1 MKAILIDITRCNGCF
16 NCQLACKD
24 EHVDN
29 DWSPYAKPQPDLGHF
44 WMRVHEVE
52 RGVVPKVKVA
62 YVPKLC
68 TQCENPRCEK
78 VARNGAVYRRKDG
91 IVIIDPEKSKGQ
103 REILESC
110 PYGCI
115 FWNQELDI
123 PQKCTFCAHLLD
135 QGWKEPRC
143 VEACCTGAMIFG
155 EYDQLKD
162 IIHKRKA
169 EILNSEFSL
178 EPRVYYIG
186 LPKRFVA
193 GTVLCEK
200 IGEPLENAKITLSNL
215 STRESITTKADN
227 YGDFEYEGLETGG
240 KFSLLIEKA
249 GYQNKLIESVHTEKD
264 VYLGE
269 IFLLPKEQINS

>member
-16 NCQLACKD
+16 NCQIACKD

-29 DWSPYAKPQPDLGHF
+29 DWSPYAKPQPDMGHF
-44 WMRVHEVE
+44 WMRVNEVE
-52 RGVVPKVKVA
+52 RGEVPKVKVS

-68 TQCENPRCEK
+68 MQCENPPCEK
-78 VARNGAVYRRKDG
+78 AARDGAVYRRKDG

-110 PYGCI
+110 PYGFV
-115 FWNQELDI
+115 FWNEGLDI

-162 IIHKRKA
+162 IINKRKG
-169 EILNSEFSL
+169 EVLNPESGSK
-178 EPRVYYIG
+178 PRVYYIG

-193 GTVLCEK
+193 GTVLCQK

-215 STRESITTKADN
+215 STRESITTNADN
-227 YGDFEYEGLETGG
+227 YGDFEYEGLEIGG
-240 KFSLLIEKA
+240 KFSVLIEKA
-249 GYQNKLIESVHTEKD
+249 GYQTKLVEPVHTEKD

-269 IFLLPKEQINS
+269 ILLLPKE

>member
-16 NCQLACKD
+16 NCQIACKD

-29 DWSPYAKPQPDLGHF
+29 DWSPYAKPQPDMGHF
-44 WMRVHEVE
+44 WMRVNEVE
-52 RGVVPKVKVA
+52 RGVVPKVKVS

-68 TQCENPRCEK
+68 MQCENPPCEK
-78 VARNGAVYRRKDG
+78 VARDGAVYRRKDG

-103 REILESC
+103 RKILESC
-110 PYGCI
+110 PYGYI
-115 FWNQELDI
+115 FWNKELNI

-162 IIHKRKA
+162 IINKRKA
-169 EILNSEFSL
+169 EILNPEFGL
-178 EPRVYYIG
+178 KPRVYYIG

-193 GTVLCEK
+193 GTVLCQK
-200 IGEPLENAKITLSNL
+200 IGEALENAKVTLSNL
-215 STRESITTKADN
+215 STRESITTKVDN
-227 YGDFEYEGLETGG
+227 YGDFEYEGLEIGA
-240 KFSLLIEKA
+240 KFSVLIEKA
-249 GYQNKLIESVHTEKD
+249 GYQTKLIEPVHTEKD
-264 VYLGE
+264 AYLGE
-269 IFLLPKEQINS
+269 IFLLPKE

>member
-16 NCQLACKD
+16 NCQIACKD

-29 DWSPYAKPQPDLGHF
+29 DWSPYAKPQPDMGHF
-44 WMRVHEVE
+44 WMRVNEVE
-52 RGVVPKVKVA
+52 RGEVPKVKVS

-68 TQCENPRCEK
+68 MQCENPPCEK
-78 VARNGAVYRRKDG
+78 VARDGAVYRRKDG

-103 REILESC
+103 RKILESC

-115 FWNQELDI
+115 FWNEGLDI
-123 PQKCTFCAHLLD
+123 PQKCTSCAHLLD

-162 IIHKRKA
+162 IINKRKG
-169 EILNSEFSL
+169 EILNPEFGSK
-178 EPRVYYIG
+178 PRVYYIG

-193 GTVLCEK
+193 GTVLCKK
-200 IGEPLENAKITLSNL
+200 IGEPLENAKVTLSNL
-215 STRESITTKADN
+215 STRESKTTKVDN
-227 YGDFEYEGLETGG
+227 YGDFEYEGLEIGA
-240 KFSLLIEKA
+240 KFSVLIEKA
-249 GYQNKLIESVHTEKD
+249 GYQTKLIEPVHTEKD

-269 IFLLPKEQINS
+269 IFLLPKE

>member
-16 NCQLACKD
+16 NCQIACKD

-29 DWSPYAKPQPDLGHF
+29 DWSPYAKPQPDMGHF
-44 WMRVHEVE
+44 WMRVNEVE
-52 RGVVPKVKVA
+52 RGEVPKVKVS

-68 TQCENPRCEK
+68 MQCENPPCEK
-78 VARNGAVYRRKDG
+78 VARDGAVYRRKDG

-103 REILESC
+103 RKILESC

-115 FWNQELDI
+115 FWNEGLDI
-123 PQKCTFCAHLLD
+123 PQKCTSCAHLLD

-162 IIHKRKA
+162 IINKRKG
-169 EILNSEFSL
+169 EILNPEFGSK
-178 EPRVYYIG
+178 PRVYYIG

-193 GTVLCEK
+193 GTVLCQK
-200 IGEPLENAKITLSNL
+200 IGEPLENAKVTLSNL
-215 STRESITTKADN
+215 STRESITTKVDN
-227 YGDFEYEGLETGG
+227 YGDFEYEGLEIGA
-240 KFSLLIEKA
+240 KFSVLIEKA
-249 GYQNKLIESVHTEKD
+249 GYQTKLMEPVHTEKD

-269 IFLLPKEQINS
+269 IFLLPKE

>member
-16 NCQLACKD
+16 NCQIACKD

-29 DWSPYAKPQPDLGHF
+29 DWSPYAKPQPDMGHF
-44 WMRVHEVE
+44 WMRVNEVE
-52 RGVVPKVKVA
+52 RGVVPKVKVS

-68 TQCENPRCEK
+68 MQCENPPCEK
-78 VARNGAVYRRKDG
+78 AARDGAVYRRKDG

-103 REILESC
+103 RKILESC

-115 FWNQELDI
+115 FWNEGLDI
-123 PQKCTFCAHLLD
+123 PQKCTSCAHLLD

-162 IIHKRKA
+162 IINKRKG
-169 EILNSEFSL
+169 EILNPEFGSK
-178 EPRVYYIG
+178 PRVYYIG

-193 GTVLCEK
+193 GTVLCQK
-200 IGEPLENAKITLSNL
+200 IGEPLENAKVTLSNL
-215 STRESITTKADN
+215 STRESITTKVDN
-227 YGDFEYEGLETGG
+227 YGDFEYEGLEIGA
-240 KFSLLIEKA
+240 KFSVLIEKA
-249 GYQNKLIESVHTEKD
+249 GYQTKLIEPVHTEKD

-269 IFLLPKEQINS
+269 IFLLPKE

>member
-16 NCQLACKD
+16 NCQIACKD

-29 DWSPYAKPQPDLGHF
+29 DWSPYAKPQPDMGHF
-44 WMRVHEVE
+44 WMRVNEVE
-52 RGVVPKVKVA
+52 RGVVPKVKVS

-68 TQCENPRCEK
+68 MQCENPPCEK
-78 VARNGAVYRRKDG
+78 VARDGAVYRRKDG

-103 REILESC
+103 RKILESC

-115 FWNQELDI
+115 FWNEGLDI
-123 PQKCTFCAHLLD
+123 PQKCTSCAHLLD

-162 IIHKRKA
+162 IINKRKG
-169 EILNSEFSL
+169 EILNPEFGSK
-178 EPRVYYIG
+178 PRVYYIG

-193 GTVLCEK
+193 GTVLCQK
-200 IGEPLENAKITLSNL
+200 IGEPLENAKVTLSNL
-215 STRESITTKADN
+215 STRESITTKVDN
-227 YGDFEYEGLETGG
+227 YGDFEYEGLEIGA
-240 KFSLLIEKA
+240 KFSVLIEKA
-249 GYQNKLIESVHTEKD
+249 GYQTKLMEPVHTEKD

-269 IFLLPKEQINS
+269 IFLLPKE

>member
-16 NCQLACKD
+16 NCQIACKD

-29 DWSPYAKPQPDLGHF
+29 DWSPYAKPQPDMGHF
-44 WMRVHEVE
+44 WMRVNEVE
-52 RGVVPKVKVA
+52 RGVVPKVKVS

-68 TQCENPRCEK
+68 MQCENPPCEK
-78 VARNGAVYRRKDG
+78 AARDGAVYRRKDG

-103 REILESC
+103 RKILESC

-115 FWNQELDI
+115 FWNEGLDI
-123 PQKCTFCAHLLD
+123 PQKCTSCAHLLD

-162 IIHKRKA
+162 IINKRKG
-169 EILNSEFSL
+169 EILNPEFGSK
-178 EPRVYYIG
+178 PRVYYIG

-193 GTVLCEK
+193 GTVLCQK
-200 IGEPLENAKITLSNL
+200 IGEPLENAKVTLSNL
-215 STRESITTKADN
+215 STRESITTKVDN
-227 YGDFEYEGLETGG
+227 YGDFEYEGLEIGA
-240 KFSLLIEKA
+240 KFSVLIEKA
-249 GYQNKLIESVHTEKD
+249 GYQTKLVEPVHTEKD

-269 IFLLPKEQINS
+269 IFLLPKE

>member
-1 MKAILIDITRCNGCF
+1 
-16 NCQLACKD
+16 
-24 EHVDN
+24 VDN
-29 DWSPYAKPQPDLGHF
+29 DWSPYAKPEPDMGHF
-44 WMRVHEVE
+44 WMHVNEVE
-52 RGVVPKVKVA
+52 RGVVPKVKVS
-62 YVPKLC
+62 YIPKLC
-68 TQCENPRCEK
+68 MQCENPRCEE
-78 VARNGAVYRRKDG
+78 VARDGAVYRRKDG
-91 IVIIDPEKSKGQ
+91 IVIIDPEKSRGQ

-115 FWNQELDI
+115 FWNKDFGI

-143 VEACCTGAMIFG
+143 VEACCTGAMMFG

-162 IIHKRKA
+162 VISKRKA
-169 EILNSEFSL
+169 EILNPEFGL
-178 EPRVYYIG
+178 KPRVYYIG

-215 STRESITTKADN
+215 STRASITTKADN
-227 YGDFEYEGLETGG
+227 YGDFEYEDLEIGG
-240 KFSLLIEKA
+240 KFSVLIEKS
-249 GYQNKLIESVHTEKD
+249 GYQNKLIEPVHTKKD

-269 IFLLPKEQINS
+269 IFLLPKE